1 MDLTR
6 LRLLAKVAEH
16 GSMTAA
22 AEALNYT
29 PSAVSQQIR
38 RLETELGQPLVQR
51 HPRGVELTD
60 AGTAVVEHGVAIER
74 QLEALQKRL
83 DDISGLADGSLRM
96 GSFPTAG
103 SSLLPLAVTEFRRR
117 APGVALSVE
126 SVRLPQLQDL
136 LERRRIELAILWDYA
151 WSRIDDRGLHLRP
164 IMEDPTAVVVASE
177 HPLARRDSVDFADLS
192 EEAWIIRG
200 DEHPLAEVLT
210 RAGRSAG
217 FDPQVAFKA
226 NDYQE
231 LQAMVAV
238 GLGIAIA
245 PRLALTNLRE
255 DVCVISLGPAA
266 PRRRILAARLRSR
279 RPTPAEMMME
289 QILLEIGRAG
299 HPGRLGCGGVPSR

>member
-6 LRLLAKVAEH
+6 LRLLAKVAEL

-22 AEALNYT
+22 AEALTYT

-38 RLETELGQPLVQR
+38 RLEAEVGQPLLQR

-60 AGTAVVEHGVAIER
+60 AGQAVVEHSLAIER
-74 QLEALQKRL
+74 QLEALQNRL
-83 DDISGLADGSLRM
+83 DDIAGLDAGTLRM

-117 APGVALSVE
+117 APGVVLSVE
-126 SVRLPQLQDL
+126 SARLAQLLDF
-136 LERRRIELAILWDYA
+136 LERRRIELAILWDYS
-151 WSRIDDRGLHLRP
+151 WSRIDDPGLHLQP
-164 IMEDPTAVVVASE
+164 IMEDPTAVVVASG
-177 HPLARRDSVDFADLS
+177 HPLTNRVSVKFADLS
-192 EEAWIIRG
+192 DQAWVIRG
-200 DEHPLAEVLT
+200 DEHPLADVLS
-210 RAGRSAG
+210 RAGHAAG
-217 FDPQVAFKA
+217 FDPQIAFKA

-255 DVCVISLGPAA
+255 DVRVVSLGPDA
-266 PRRRILAARLRSR
+266 PRRRILVARLKSR
-279 RPTPAEMMME
+279 KPTPAEAVME
-289 QILLEIGRAG
+289 HILLALGRAN
-299 HPGRLGCGGVPSR
+299 PPTTR

>member
-6 LRLLAKVAEH
+6 LRLLAKVAEY

-22 AEALNYT
+22 AEALTYT

-38 RLETELGQPLVQR
+38 RLEAEVGQPLLQR

-60 AGTAVVEHGVAIER
+60 AGKVVVEHALAIER
-74 QLEALQKRL
+74 QLEALQNRL
-83 DDISGLADGSLRM
+83 DDIAGLDGGTLRL

-126 SVRLPQLQDL
+126 SARLAQLLDL

-151 WSRIDDRGLHLRP
+151 WSRIDDPGLHLQR
-164 IMEDPTAVVVASE
+164 IMEDPTAVVLASE
-177 HPLARRDSVDFADLS
+177 HPLAKRASVNFADLS
-192 EEAWIIRG
+192 DQAWIIRG
-200 DEHPLAEVLT
+200 DEHPLADVLA
-210 RAGRSAG
+210 RAGHSAG
-217 FDPQVAFKA
+217 FDPQIAFKA

-255 DVCVISLGPAA
+255 DVCVVSLGPAA
-266 PRRRILAARLRSR
+266 PRRRILLARLKSR
-279 RPTPAEMMME
+279 NPTPAEAVME
-289 QILLEIGRAG
+289 HILLGLGRAD
-299 HPGRLGCGGVPSR
+299 PPSTR

>member
-22 AEALNYT
+22 AEALSYT

-38 RLETELGQPLVQR
+38 RLEAEVGQPLVQR

-60 AGTAVVEHGVAIER
+60 AGEAVVEHALAIER
-74 QLEALQKRL
+74 QLEALRNRL
-83 DDISGLADGSLRM
+83 DDIAGLDAGTLRM

-117 APGVALSVE
+117 APGVALFVE
-126 SVRLPQLQDL
+126 SARLAQLRDL
-136 LERRRIELAILWDYA
+136 LERRRIELAILWDYD
-151 WSRIDDRGLHLRP
+151 WSRIDDTGLHLRP
-164 IMEDPTAVVVASE
+164 IMDDPTAIVVASE
-177 HPLARRDSVDFADLS
+177 HPLSERASVNFADLS
-192 EEAWIIRG
+192 DQAWVIRK
-200 DEHPLAEVLT
+200 DEHPLAEVLA
-210 RAGRSAG
+210 RAGRAAG
-217 FDPQVAFKA
+217 FDPHVAFKA

-245 PRLALTNLRE
+245 PRLALTNLRD
-255 DVCVISLGPAA
+255 DVCVVSLGPAA
-266 PRRRILAARLRSR
+266 PRRRILVGRLKGRH
-279 RPTPAEMMME
+279 PTPAEAVME
-289 QILLEIGRAG
+289 RILLELGRARP
-299 HPGRLGCGGVPSR
+299 PGRLGRPEERG